1 MQSSVVCG
9 NKKDGLSIVRK
20 ITAGRTDAK
29 VFICPELVLPVFL
42 MRAALGCM
50 HLNIR
55 RLLIVKILKN

>member
-1 MQSSVVCG
+1 M
-9 NKKDGLSIVRK
+9 KDGLSIVRK

-29 VFICPELVLPVFL
+29 IFICPELVLPVFL